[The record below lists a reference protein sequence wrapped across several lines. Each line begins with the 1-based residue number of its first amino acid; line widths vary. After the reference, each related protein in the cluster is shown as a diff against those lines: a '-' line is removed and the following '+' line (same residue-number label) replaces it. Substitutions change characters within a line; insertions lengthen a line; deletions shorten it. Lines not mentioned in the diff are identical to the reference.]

1 MKPSRLDLL
10 DMAINMLNQAK
21 DTQKSLEE
29 ISRKSEINGGECFE
43 IQINEKEWAR
53 HVYNI
58 VRSGVGILELNT
70 DEIRSLSQKEVCI
83 GCKDDE
89 EEEDE

>member
-1 MKPSRLDLL
+1 MKPNKLDLL

-21 DTQKSLEE
+21 DIQKSLEE

-43 IQINEKEWAR
+43 FQINEKEWAK

-58 VRSGVGILELNT
+58 VRSGVGILEINT
-70 DEIRSLSQKEVCI
+70 
-83 GCKDDE
+83 
-89 EEEDE
+89 